1 MDDEKLQ
8 EAKNYAF
15 RLLSYR
21 ERSKYE
27 IKSRLL
33 KKGYNRELARKV
45 AADLARL
52 DYLNDERFA
61 RKWIKDRI
69 NHKARGSNLLKYE
82 LKEKG
87 INRHIIDTVLSELL
101 NEELE
106 KEMAAKL
113 AKKWL
118 RINKDKN
125 NYYLKLKRYLS
136 NKGFPSYI
144 INDVVDYNEI
154 DDN

>member
-33 KKGYNRELARKV
+33 KKGYNREIAHRV
-45 AADLARL
+45 IDDLSRL

-61 RKWIKDRI
+61 RKWVKDRI
-69 NHKARGSNLLKYE
+69 NHKPRGSNLLKYE
-82 LKEKG
+82 LKDKG
-87 INRHIIDTVLSELL
+87 INRHTIDQVLSELL
-101 NEELE
+101 HEELE
-106 KEMAAKL
+106 KKMAARL
-113 AKKWL
+113 AQKWL
-118 RINKDKN
+118 KINKDKN
-125 NYYLKLKRYLS
+125 NYYLKLKRYLA
-136 NKGFPSYI
+136 NKGFPTYI
-144 INDVVDYNEI
+144 INDVVSYNEI
-154 DDN
+154 NDN